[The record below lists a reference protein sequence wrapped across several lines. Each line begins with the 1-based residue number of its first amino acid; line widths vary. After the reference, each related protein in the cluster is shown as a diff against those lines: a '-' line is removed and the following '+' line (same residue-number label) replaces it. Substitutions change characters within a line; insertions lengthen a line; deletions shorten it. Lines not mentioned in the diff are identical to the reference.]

1 MLQTQNPYSRER
13 IDALTTMLAG
23 MDARGRQA
31 YAAQHRNDPAVVAT
45 AVHVNNIV
53 KAAERSKA
61 MQAGGPMPTVVDQN
75 IAAMTPAPAPAP
87 MMAQT
92 QLPEDQ
98 GIARIPTPNMRGMAD
113 GGIAGYEDDEEGM
126 ATGGMGGMFN
136 FAQQSEPVVRMAGG
150 GMAPYIPGYRDTG
163 RVVDYRQAIIDE
175 AQMQGV
181 PAAVALQISG
191 VESNFNPKARP
202 IDPKT
207 GKPRSSA
214 TSFFQVIDETFK
226 GLGGDPK
233 KRNDPMEN
241 IRVGVKYLAQNQ
253 AALTKQLG
261 RPPKPQELYAT
272 HFLGTETGSKLLSAD
287 PSTPISAFLDKA
299 DPRNKDKILTA
310 NPEVLGGKKTVGD
323 VLAWTQKKMAP
334 VLTSAIPIG
343 SAVAETPPKAGIT
356 DLVSQIPGSKVA
368 PPAPGQKDRYIT
380 GNQGVI
386 GAGET
391 ALQYLTGTLAIPTA
405 GGAAVL
411 EQVPNMLS
419 GIFGSGKGI
428 DRAELEKSFRDKAAQ
443 VTYEPRTVGGRTV
456 SESTAKTL
464 EDLKV
469 PSYLARIGSG
479 ASVRRPSAGAADV
492 KALAKEAA
500 ATAAEKTK
508 TADTLRLPP
517 PSEQGIAGLAK
528 GAETILVDSQGNAL
542 PPKTPP
548 AVPPVKGAARAA
560 QEGERVA
567 TGDRL
572 LNLAKDK
579 AEAAEARKAAESW
592 AKAEEAT
599 TKADA
604 QNLLADERF
613 GQTNRAQG
621 IATLTG
627 ATPAAI
633 SESNAATEAA
643 NAAAAATPF
652 KGVDANEL
660 QRMQEANQAPM
671 TRDDIV
677 KAAEEAT
684 PAKERKGFSND
695 DLLTLGLNLLAS
707 KSPNFMT
714 ALGEAGLA
722 TVAGKKER
730 EKLAREQT
738 MIDTELGYKKAK
750 TKEAEASAA
759 LIERG
764 GKEKNLELQ
773 AEQMI
778 YDNLGKWE
786 KTTAGQMALMNDPTA
801 KAREESRLRTAIY
814 ASLGLKNI
822 MPTTSA
828 SSGVGLSASD
838 SALINKYLR

>member
-87 MMAQT
+87 VAQT
-92 QLPEDQ
+92 QLPENQ
-98 GIARIPTPNMRGMAD
+98 GIAQIPAPNIRTLAD

-136 FAQQSEPVVRMAGG
+136 FAQKSEPVMRMAGG

-181 PAAVALQISG
+181 PADVALQISG
-191 VESNFNPKARP
+191 IESNFDPNAKP

-214 TSFFQVIDETFK
+214 KSLFQVIDSTFK

-287 PSTPISAFLDKA
+287 PNTPISSFLDKT
-299 DPRNKDKILTA
+299 DPKNKDKILTA

-411 EQVPNMLS
+411 EQIPNLFS
-419 GIFGSGKGI
+419 SKGI
-428 DRAELEKSFRDKAAQ
+428 DRAEMEKSFRDKAAQ

-579 AEAAEARKAAESW
+579 AEAAEARKTAESW

-621 IATLTG
+621 LATLTG

-633 SESNAATEAA
+633 SESNAATTAA
-643 NAAAAATPF
+643 NAAAGSIPF
-652 KGVDANEL
+652 KGIDDAEL

-677 KAAEEAT
+677 EAAKEAT
-684 PAKERKGFSND
+684 PAKERKGFNND

-764 GKEKNLELQ
+764 GKEK
-773 AEQMI
+773 
-778 YDNLGKWE
+778 
-786 KTTAGQMALMNDPTA
+786 TMALEAEKMIQSHMADWMKSNEGKFAGINQDGGLA
-801 KAREESRLRTAIY
+801 KQREEDRVRTAIY
-814 ASLGLKNI
+814 ASLGLPSI
-822 MPTTSA
+822 MRSTAA

>member
-1 MLQTQNPYSRER
+1 MQLEELSNISDNLAMMPDPALQKFAQLHRQDPYMVSL
-13 IDALTTMLAG
+13 ALSESNRRKKMRT
-23 MDARGRQA
+23 
-31 YAAQHRNDPAVVAT
+31 AAQG
-45 AVHVNNIV
+45 
-53 KAAERSKA
+53 
-61 MQAGGPMPTVVDQN
+61 QAGAVPQPKVVD
-75 IAAMTPAPAPAP
+75 AAIQGMQPAPAPV
-87 MMAQT
+87 AQT
-92 QLPEDQ
+92 RLPENQ
-98 GIARIPTPNMRGMAD
+98 GIAQIPAPNMLAMAD
-113 GGIAGYEDDEEGM
+113 GGIAGYGDGDDVPRQNGM
-126 ATGGMGGMFN
+126 AIGGMYD
-136 FAQQSEPVVRMAGG
+136 FAQRSEPVVRMSGG
-150 GMAPYIPGYRDTG
+150 GMPEYMPGYAKGD

-191 VESNFNPKARP
+191 VESNFDPKAKP

-253 AALTKQLG
+253 AALTKKLG
-261 RPPKPQELYAT
+261 RAPQPQELYTT
-272 HFLGTETGSKLLSAD
+272 HFLGTDTGSKLLSAD
-287 PSTPISAFLDKA
+287 PNTPIGAFLDKA
-299 DPRNKDKILTA
+299 DPKNKDKILTA

-343 SAVAETPPKAGIT
+343 TAQAAPPPNAGVA

-368 PPAPGQKDRYIT
+368 PSEPSQKSRYLT
-380 GNQGVI
+380 GNEQVI
-386 GAGET
+386 GTGET
-391 ALQYLTGTLAIPTA
+391 ALQYLTGALAIPTA
-405 GGAAVL
+405 GAYAKYRQAMYGDNPEKVFAENAA
-411 EQVPNMLS
+411 E
-419 GIFGSGKGI
+419 
-428 DRAELEKSFRDKAAQ
+428 
-443 VTYEPRTVGGRTV
+443 VTYSPRTVGGKTV

-479 ASVRRPSAGAADV
+479 ASVRRPSAGSADV

-500 ATAAEKTK
+500 AVAAEKTK

-528 GAETILVDSQGNAL
+528 NAETILVDSQGNAL

-560 QEGERVA
+560 QESEKVA

-572 LNLAKDK
+572 LNLSKDK
-579 AEAAEARKAAESW
+579 AEAAEARKTADSW
-592 AKAEEAT
+592 AKAQEAT
-599 TKADA
+599 AKADA

-621 IATLTG
+621 VAALTG
-627 ATPAAI
+627 AVPAAI
-633 SESNAATEAA
+633 TESDAATAAA

-652 KGVDANEL
+652 KGIDKNEL
-660 QRMQEANQAPM
+660 ERMQEANQAPM
-671 TRDDIV
+671 TGDAIV
-677 KAAEEAT
+677 KAAEEVT
-684 PAKERKGFSND
+684 PVKERKGFSND

-730 EKLAREQT
+730 EKLEREQ
-738 MIDTELGYKKAK
+738 IKAEAELGYTKAK
-750 TKEAEASAA
+750 TKESEATSA

-764 GKEKNLELQ
+764 GREKKLELQ

-778 YDNLGKWE
+778 YDNLSKWE
-786 KTTAGQMALMNDPTA
+786 KSTAGGLASINDPMA
-801 KAREESRLRTAIY
+801 KQREEDRLRTAIY
-814 ASLGLKNI
+814 ASLGITPI
-822 MPTTSA
+822 MKPQSA
-828 SSGVGLSASD
+828 APSGGGGIFKFLGVQ
-838 SALINKYLR
+838 

>member
-1 MLQTQNPYSRER
+1 MQLEELSNISDNLAMMPDPALQQFAQMHKQDPYMVSL
-13 IDALTTMLAG
+13 ALSESNRRKKIRT
-23 MDARGRQA
+23 
-31 YAAQHRNDPAVVAT
+31 AAQG
-45 AVHVNNIV
+45 
-53 KAAERSKA
+53 
-61 MQAGGPMPTVVDQN
+61 QAGSVPQPKVVD
-75 IAAMTPAPAPAP
+75 AAIQGMTPAPAPAP
-87 MMAQT
+87 MVAQT
-92 QLPEDQ
+92 RLPENQ
-98 GIARIPTPNMRGMAD
+98 GIAQIPTPNMRTLAD

-136 FAQQSEPVVRMAGG
+136 FAQQSEPVVRMSGG

-163 RVVDYRQAIIDE
+163 KVVDYRQAIIDE
-175 AQMQGV
+175 AQLQGV

-261 RPPKPQELYAT
+261 RPPQPQELYTT
-272 HFLGTETGSKLLSAD
+272 HFLGTDTGSKLLSAD
-287 PSTPISAFLDKA
+287 PNTPIGAFLDKA
-299 DPRNKDKILTA
+299 DPKNKDKILTA

-343 SAVAETPPKAGIT
+343 TAQAEAPPKAGIT

-368 PPAPGQKDRYIT
+368 PRAPDEKDRYIT

-391 ALQYLTGTLAIPTA
+391 ALQYLTGAAAIPTA
-405 GGAAVL
+405 GAYAKYRQAMYGDDPEKV
-411 EQVPNMLS
+411 
-419 GIFGSGKGI
+419 F
-428 DRAELEKSFRDKAAQ
+428 AEKASE
-443 VTYEPRTVGGRTV
+443 VTYSPRTIGGKTV

-479 ASVRRPSAGAADV
+479 ASVRRPSAGTADV

-500 ATAAEKTK
+500 AVAAEKTK

-517 PSEQGIAGLAK
+517 PSEQGLAGLAK
-528 GAETILVDSQGNAL
+528 SAETILVDSQGNAL

-579 AEAAEARKAAESW
+579 AEAAEARKTAEGW
-592 AKAEEAT
+592 AKAQEAT
-599 TKADA
+599 AKADA

-621 IATLTG
+621 VAALTG
-627 ATPAAI
+627 AVPAAI
-633 SESNAATEAA
+633 TESNAATAAA
-643 NAAAAATPF
+643 NAAAASTPF

-671 TRDDIV
+671 TRDDLV
-677 KAAEEAT
+677 EAAKEAT

-730 EKLAREQT
+730 EKIEREQ
-738 MIDTELGYKKAK
+738 IKAEAELGYTKAK
-750 TKEAEASAA
+750 TKESEATSA

-764 GKEKNLELQ
+764 GREKKLELQ

-778 YDNLGKWE
+778 YDNLSKWE
-786 KTTAGQMALMNDPTA
+786 KSTAGSLASINDPMA
-801 KAREESRLRTAIY
+801 KQREEDRLRTAIY
-814 ASLGLKNI
+814 ASLGITPI
-822 MPTTSA
+822 MRPQSA
-828 SSGVGLSASD
+828 APSGGGGFKFLGV
-838 SALINKYLR
+838 N

>member
-1 MLQTQNPYSRER
+1 MQLEELSNISDNLAMMPDPALQKFAQLHRQDPYMVSL
-13 IDALTTMLAG
+13 ALSESNRRKKMR
-23 MDARGRQA
+23 M
-31 YAAQHRNDPAVVAT
+31 AAQG
-45 AVHVNNIV
+45 
-53 KAAERSKA
+53 
-61 MQAGGPMPTVVDQN
+61 QAGAMPQPKVADAA
-75 IAAMTPAPAPAP
+75 IAG
-87 MMAQT
+87 MAQT
-92 QLPEDQ
+92 QLPENQ
-98 GIARIPTPNMRGMAD
+98 GIAQIPTPNMQAMAD

-126 ATGGMGGMFN
+126 ATGGLGGMFN
-136 FAQQSEPVVRMAGG
+136 FAQQSEPVVRMSGG
-150 GMAPYIPGYRDTG
+150 GVPGYKNGKT
-163 RVVDYRQAIIDE
+163 VVDYRQAIIDE

-181 PAAVALQISG
+181 PADVALQISG
-191 VESNFNPKARP
+191 IESNFDPNAKP

-214 TSFFQVIDETFK
+214 KSLFQVIDSTFK

-272 HFLGTETGSKLLSAD
+272 HFLGTDTGSKLLSAD
-287 PSTPISAFLDKA
+287 PNTPISAFLDKT
-299 DPRNKDKILTA
+299 DPKNKEKILTA

-343 SAVAETPPKAGIT
+343 SAQAAPPPNAGVA

-368 PPAPGQKDRYIT
+368 PPAPGQKERYLT
-380 GNQGVI
+380 GNEGVI

-411 EQVPNMLS
+411 EQVPNVLS
-419 GIFGSGKGI
+419 GIFGSGKGANS
-428 DRAELEKSFRDKAAQ
+428 AEIEKSFREKAAQ
-443 VTYEPRTVGGRTV
+443 VTYEPRTVGGKTV
-456 SESTAKTL
+456 SESFGKTL
-464 EDLKV
+464 EDLKI
-469 PSYLARIGSG
+469 PPYLARIGSG

-528 GAETILVDSQGNAL
+528 NAETILVDSQGNAL

-548 AVPPVKGAARAA
+548 AVAPVKGAARAA

-572 LNLAKDK
+572 LNLSKDK
-579 AEAAEARKAAESW
+579 AEAAEARKAADSW
-592 AKAEEAT
+592 AKAQEAT
-599 TKADA
+599 EKADA
-604 QNLLADERF
+604 QNMLADERF

-627 ATPAAI
+627 ATPATI
-633 SESNAATEAA
+633 SESDAATAAA

-652 KGVDANEL
+652 KGVDENEL

-677 KAAEEAT
+677 EAAKEAT

-730 EKLAREQT
+730 EKIEREQAKSGV
-738 MIDTELGYKKAK
+738 ELDYMKAR
-750 TKEAEASAA
+750 TKEAEANAA

-764 GKEKNLELQ
+764 GREKKLELE
-773 AEQMI
+773 AEKMI
-778 YDNLGKWE
+778 QKHMADWMDSMEGK
-786 KTTAGQMALMNDPTA
+786 TGALRQDGGLA
-801 KAREESRLRTAIY
+801 KQREEERVRTAIY
-814 ASLGLKNI
+814 ASLGITPI
-822 MPTTSA
+822 MRSTSA

>member
-1 MLQTQNPYSRER
+1 
-13 IDALTTMLAG
+13 
-23 MDARGRQA
+23 
-31 YAAQHRNDPAVVAT
+31 
-45 AVHVNNIV
+45 
-53 KAAERSKA
+53 
-61 MQAGGPMPTVVDQN
+61 
-75 IAAMTPAPAPAP
+75 
-87 MMAQT
+87 
-92 QLPEDQ
+92 
-98 GIARIPTPNMRGMAD
+98 
-113 GGIAGYEDDEEGM
+113 
-126 ATGGMGGMFN
+126 
-136 FAQQSEPVVRMAGG
+136 
-150 GMAPYIPGYRDTG
+150 
-163 RVVDYRQAIIDE
+163 
-175 AQMQGV
+175 
-181 PAAVALQISG
+181 
-191 VESNFNPKARP
+191 
-202 IDPKT
+202 
-207 GKPRSSA
+207 
-214 TSFFQVIDETFK
+214 
-226 GLGGDPK
+226 
-233 KRNDPMEN
+233 
-241 IRVGVKYLAQNQ
+241 
-253 AALTKQLG
+253 
-261 RPPKPQELYAT
+261 
-272 HFLGTETGSKLLSAD
+272 
-287 PSTPISAFLDKA
+287 
-299 DPRNKDKILTA
+299 
-310 NPEVLGGKKTVGD
+310 
-323 VLAWTQKKMAP
+323 
-334 VLTSAIPIG
+334 
-343 SAVAETPPKAGIT
+343 
-356 DLVSQIPGSKVA
+356 
-368 PPAPGQKDRYIT
+368 
-380 GNQGVI
+380 
-386 GAGET
+386 
-391 ALQYLTGTLAIPTA
+391 
-405 GGAAVL
+405 
-411 EQVPNMLS
+411 
-419 GIFGSGKGI
+419 
-428 DRAELEKSFRDKAAQ
+428 
-443 VTYEPRTVGGRTV
+443 
-456 SESTAKTL
+456 
-464 EDLKV
+464 
-469 PSYLARIGSG
+469 
-479 ASVRRPSAGAADV
+479 
-492 KALAKEAA
+492 
-500 ATAAEKTK
+500 
-508 TADTLRLPP
+508 
-517 PSEQGIAGLAK
+517 
-528 GAETILVDSQGNAL
+528 L

-621 IATLTG
+621 LATLTG

-633 SESNAATEAA
+633 SESNAATTAA
-643 NAAAAATPF
+643 NAAAGSIPF
-652 KGVDANEL
+652 KGIDDAEL

-677 KAAEEAT
+677 EAAKEAT
-684 PAKERKGFSND
+684 PAKERKGFNND

-822 MPTTSA
+822 MPSTSA

>member
-1 MLQTQNPYSRER
+1 MQLEELSNISDNLAMMPDPALQQFAQMHKQDPYMVSL
-13 IDALTTMLAG
+13 ALSESNRRKKIRT
-23 MDARGRQA
+23 
-31 YAAQHRNDPAVVAT
+31 AAQG
-45 AVHVNNIV
+45 
-53 KAAERSKA
+53 
-61 MQAGGPMPTVVDQN
+61 QAGSVPQPKVVD
-75 IAAMTPAPAPAP
+75 AAIQGMTPAPAPAP
-87 MMAQT
+87 MVAQT
-92 QLPEDQ
+92 RLPENQ
-98 GIARIPTPNMRGMAD
+98 GIAQIPTPNMQGLAD
-113 GGIAGYEDDEEGM
+113 GGIAGYGDDEEQGM
-126 ATGGMGGMFN
+126 AMGGMADRFN
-136 FAQQSEPVVRMAGG
+136 FAHQGEPVIRMSGG
-150 GMAPYIPGYRDTG
+150 GVPGYKNGKT
-163 RVVDYRQAIIDE
+163 VVDYRQAIIDE

-181 PAAVALQISG
+181 PADVALQISG
-191 VESNFNPKARP
+191 VESSFDPNAKP
-202 IDPKT
+202 IDPNT

-214 TSFFQVIDETFK
+214 KSLFQVIDSTFK

-287 PSTPISAFLDKA
+287 PNTPISSFLDKT
-299 DPRNKDKILTA
+299 DPKNKDKILTA

-343 SAVAETPPKAGIT
+343 TAQAETPPKAGIT

-368 PPAPGQKDRYIT
+368 PPAPGEKDRYIT

-405 GGAAVL
+405 GGAAAL

-479 ASVRRPSAGAADV
+479 ASVRRPSAGAGEV

-508 TADTLRLPP
+508 VADTLRLPP

-579 AEAAEARKAAESW
+579 AEAAEARKAAEGW

-604 QNLLADERF
+604 QNMLADERF

-633 SESNAATEAA
+633 SESNAASDAA
-643 NAAAAATPF
+643 NAAAAAVPF
-652 KGVDANEL
+652 KGIDANEL
-660 QRMQEANQAPM
+660 ERMQEANQAPM

-677 KAAEEAT
+677 KAAEDVT
-684 PAKERKGFSND
+684 PVKERKGFSND

-730 EKLAREQT
+730 EKMEREESKSKGAE
-738 MIDTELGYKKAK
+738 ELQRAQAK
-750 TKEAEASAA
+750 YYGSYADA
-759 LIERG
+759 IERG
-764 GKEKNLELQ
+764 AKEKNTEFE
-773 AEQMI
+773 AEKMVQE
-778 YDNLGKWE
+778 NLNKWE
-786 KTTAGQMALMNDPTA
+786 KTMAGQMASMNDPTA
-801 KAREESRLRTAIY
+801 KAREETRLRTAIY
-814 ASLGLKNI
+814 ASLGIKPI
-822 MPTTSA
+822 MGSQSA
-828 SSGVGLSASD
+828 APSGGGGFKFLGV
-838 SALINKYLR
+838 N

>member
-1 MLQTQNPYSRER
+1 MQLEELSNISDNLAMMPDPALQKFAQLHRQDPYMVSL
-13 IDALTTMLAG
+13 ALSESNRRKKMR
-23 MDARGRQA
+23 M
-31 YAAQHRNDPAVVAT
+31 AAQG
-45 AVHVNNIV
+45 
-53 KAAERSKA
+53 
-61 MQAGGPMPTVVDQN
+61 QAGAMPQPKVADAA
-75 IAAMTPAPAPAP
+75 IAG
-87 MMAQT
+87 MAQT
-92 QLPEDQ
+92 RLPEDQ
-98 GIARIPTPNMRGMAD
+98 GIAQIPAPNMQAMAD
-113 GGIAGYEDDEEGM
+113 GGIAGYGDGDDVPRKNGM
-126 ATGGMGGMFN
+126 AQGGMYD
-136 FAQQSEPVVRMAGG
+136 FAQRSEPVIRMSGG
-150 GMAPYIPGYRDTG
+150 GVPGYKNGKT
-163 RVVDYRQAIIDE
+163 VVDYRQAIIDE

-181 PAAVALQISG
+181 PADVALQISG
-191 VESNFNPKARP
+191 IESSFDPNAKP

-214 TSFFQVIDETFK
+214 KSLFQVIDSTFK

-272 HFLGTETGSKLLSAD
+272 HFLGTDTGSKLLSAD
-287 PSTPISAFLDKA
+287 PNTPISAFLDKT
-299 DPRNKDKILTA
+299 DPKNKEKILTA

-343 SAVAETPPKAGIT
+343 TAQAEAPPKAGIT

-368 PPAPGQKDRYIT
+368 PSEPGQKSRYLT
-380 GNQGVI
+380 GNEQVI
-386 GAGET
+386 GTGET
-391 ALQYLTGTLAIPTA
+391 ALQYLTGALAIPTA
-405 GGAAVL
+405 GAYAKYRQAMYGDNPEKVFAENAA
-411 EQVPNMLS
+411 E
-419 GIFGSGKGI
+419 
-428 DRAELEKSFRDKAAQ
+428 
-443 VTYEPRTVGGRTV
+443 VTYSPRTVGGKTV

-479 ASVRRPSAGAADV
+479 ASVRRPSAGVADV

-528 GAETILVDSQGNAL
+528 NAETILVDSQGNAL

-548 AVPPVKGAARAA
+548 AVPPVKGVARAA

-579 AEAAEARKAAESW
+579 AEAAEARKTAEGW
-592 AKAEEAT
+592 AKAQEAT
-599 TKADA
+599 AKADA
-604 QNLLADERF
+604 QNMLADERF
-613 GQTNRAQG
+613 GQTNRAQSV
-621 IATLTG
+621 AALTG
-627 ATPAAI
+627 AVPAAI
-633 SESNAATEAA
+633 TESDAATAAA

-652 KGVDANEL
+652 KGIDDAEL

-671 TRDDIV
+671 TGDAIV
-677 KAAEEAT
+677 KAAEEVT

-695 DLLTLGLNLLAS
+695 DLLTLGLSLLAS

-730 EKLAREQT
+730 EKTAREQT
-738 MIDTELGYKKAK
+738 MIDAELGYKKAK
-750 TKEAEASAA
+750 TKESEAEAAR
-759 LIERG
+759 IERG
-764 GKEKNLELQ
+764 GKEKKMELE
-773 AEQMI
+773 AEKMI
-778 YDNLGKWE
+778 QNHMSDWAKSMEGKMGALGAE
-786 KTTAGQMALMNDPTA
+786 GTMARQ
-801 KAREESRLRTAIY
+801 REEDRVRTAVY
-814 ASLGLKNI
+814 ASLGITPI
-822 MPTTSA
+822 MRSQSAA
-828 SSGVGLSASD
+828 SSGGGGFKFLGVQ
-838 SALINKYLR
+838 

>member
-1 MLQTQNPYSRER
+1 
-13 IDALTTMLAG
+13 
-23 MDARGRQA
+23 
-31 YAAQHRNDPAVVAT
+31 
-45 AVHVNNIV
+45 
-53 KAAERSKA
+53 

-75 IAAMTPAPAPAP
+75 IAAMTPAPAPVMTGSGGTLQTGYGGP
-87 MMAQT
+87 VTTGMASGG
-92 QLPEDQ
+92 LPEDQ
-98 GIARIPTPNMRGMAD
+98 GIAQIPTPNMQRMAD

-136 FAQQSEPVVRMAGG
+136 FAQQSEPVVRMAEGG
-150 GMAPYIPGYRDTG
+150 ILNFSNGGTKKLSGSELFDRALDMEGITNPRERAFLKALHAQESSGKATEKTSNRDAHGAMQILPATFKSVADPSMDINKPLDNMRAG
-163 RVVDYRQAIIDE
+163 IRYG
-175 AQMQGV
+175 MQGFT
-181 PAAVALQISG
+181 AAKGDPVLAGAYYYGGPSG
-191 VESNFNPKARP
+191 MQKAAKGQAVSDPKNPKAP
-202 IDPKT
+202 TTIDY
-207 GKPRSSA
+207 GNSIA
-214 TSFFQVIDETFK
+214 
-226 GLGGDPK
+226 
-233 KRNDPMEN
+233 KRM
-241 IRVGVKYLAQNQ
+241 
-253 AALTKQLG
+253 
-261 RPPKPQELYAT
+261 
-272 HFLGTETGSKLLSAD
+272 
-287 PSTPISAFLDKA
+287 
-299 DPRNKDKILTA
+299 TA
-310 NPEVLGGKKTVGD
+310 ML
-323 VLAWTQKKMAP
+323 
-334 VLTSAIPIG
+334 PIG

-405 GGAAVL
+405 GGAAAL

-621 IATLTG
+621 LATLTG

-633 SESNAATEAA
+633 SESNAATTAA
-643 NAAAAATPF
+643 NAAAGSIPF
-652 KGVDANEL
+652 KGIDDAEL

-677 KAAEEAT
+677 EAAKEAT
-684 PAKERKGFSND
+684 PAKERKGFNND

-822 MPTTSA
+822 MPSTSA

>member
-75 IAAMTPAPAPAP
+75 IAAMTPPPAPV
-87 MMAQT
+87 AQT

-98 GIARIPTPNMRGMAD
+98 GIARIPAPNMQAMAD
-113 GGIAGYEDDEEGM
+113 GGIAGYGDGDDVPRQNGM
-126 ATGGMGGMFN
+126 AQGGMYD
-136 FAQQSEPVVRMAGG
+136 FAQRSEPVVRMSGG

-163 RVVDYRQAIIDE
+163 KVVDYRQAIVDE
-175 AQMQGV
+175 AQLQGV

-191 VESNFNPKARP
+191 VESNFNPKAKP

-287 PSTPISAFLDKA
+287 PSTPVGAFLDKA
-299 DPRNKDKILTA
+299 DPKNKEKILTA

-343 SAVAETPPKAGIT
+343 SAQAETPPKAGIT

-368 PPAPGQKDRYIT
+368 PRAPDEKDRYIT

-405 GGAAVL
+405 GGAAAL

-428 DRAELEKSFRDKAAQ
+428 DRAEMEKSFRDKAAQ

-469 PSYLARIGSG
+469 PSY
-479 ASVRRPSAGAADV
+479 
-492 KALAKEAA
+492 
-500 ATAAEKTK
+500 
-508 TADTLRLPP
+508 
-517 PSEQGIAGLAK
+517 
-528 GAETILVDSQGNAL
+528 
-542 PPKTPP
+542 
-548 AVPPVKGAARAA
+548 
-560 QEGERVA
+560 
-567 TGDRL
+567 
-572 LNLAKDK
+572 
-579 AEAAEARKAAESW
+579 
-592 AKAEEAT
+592 
-599 TKADA
+599 
-604 QNLLADERF
+604 
-613 GQTNRAQG
+613 
-621 IATLTG
+621 
-627 ATPAAI
+627 
-633 SESNAATEAA
+633 
-643 NAAAAATPF
+643 
-652 KGVDANEL
+652 
-660 QRMQEANQAPM
+660 
-671 TRDDIV
+671 
-677 KAAEEAT
+677 
-684 PAKERKGFSND
+684 
-695 DLLTLGLNLLAS
+695 
-707 KSPNFMT
+707 
-714 ALGEAGLA
+714 
-722 TVAGKKER
+722 
-730 EKLAREQT
+730 
-738 MIDTELGYKKAK
+738 
-750 TKEAEASAA
+750 
-759 LIERG
+759 
-764 GKEKNLELQ
+764 
-773 AEQMI
+773 
-778 YDNLGKWE
+778 
-786 KTTAGQMALMNDPTA
+786 
-801 KAREESRLRTAIY
+801 
-814 ASLGLKNI
+814 
-822 MPTTSA
+822 
-828 SSGVGLSASD
+828 
-838 SALINKYLR
+838 

>member
-1 MLQTQNPYSRER
+1 MQLEELSNISDNLAMMPDPALQQFAQMHKTDPYMVSL
-13 IDALTTMLAG
+13 ALSESNRRKKIRT
-23 MDARGRQA
+23 
-31 YAAQHRNDPAVVAT
+31 AAQG
-45 AVHVNNIV
+45 
-53 KAAERSKA
+53 
-61 MQAGGPMPTVVDQN
+61 QAGSVPQPKVVD
-75 IAAMTPAPAPAP
+75 AAIQGMTPAPAPV
-87 MMAQT
+87 AQT
-92 QLPEDQ
+92 RLPENQ
-98 GIARIPTPNMRGMAD
+98 GIAQIPAPNIRTLAD

-136 FAQQSEPVVRMAGG
+136 FAQQSEPVIRMSGG
-150 GMAPYIPGYRDTG
+150 GMADYMPGYAKGD

-175 AQMQGV
+175 AQLQGV

-191 VESNFNPKARP
+191 VESNFDPKAKP
-202 IDPKT
+202 IDPRT

-253 AALTKQLG
+253 AALTKTLG
-261 RPPKPQELYAT
+261 RAPQPQELYAT
-272 HFLGTETGSKLLSAD
+272 HFLGTDTGSKLLSAD
-287 PSTPISAFLDKA
+287 PNTPISAFLDKT
-299 DPRNKDKILTA
+299 DPKNKDKILTA

-343 SAVAETPPKAGIT
+343 TAQAETPPNAGVK

-368 PPAPGQKDRYIT
+368 PQEPGQKARYLT
-380 GNQGVI
+380 GNEQVI
-386 GAGET
+386 GTGET
-391 ALQYLTGTLAIPTA
+391 ALQYLTGAAAIPTA
-405 GGAAVL
+405 GAYAKYRQAMYGDNPEKVFAENAA
-411 EQVPNMLS
+411 E
-419 GIFGSGKGI
+419 
-428 DRAELEKSFRDKAAQ
+428 
-443 VTYEPRTVGGRTV
+443 VTYSPRTVGGKTV

-479 ASVRRPSAGAADV
+479 ASLGRPSAGASGV
-492 KALAKEAA
+492 KAMAKETA

-508 TADTLRLPP
+508 VADTLRLPP
-517 PSEQGIAGLAK
+517 PSEQGLAGLAK

-579 AEAAEARKAAESW
+579 AEAADARKTAAGW

-604 QNLLADERF
+604 QNLLANERL

-627 ATPAAI
+627 AVPAAI
-633 SESNAATEAA
+633 TESDAATAAA
-643 NAAAAATPF
+643 NAAAAAVPF
-652 KGVDANEL
+652 KGIDKNEL
-660 QRMQEANQAPM
+660 ERMQEANQAPM

-677 KAAEEAT
+677 KAAEDVT
-684 PAKERKGFSND
+684 PVKERKGFNND
-695 DLLTLGLNLLAS
+695 DLLTLGLSLLAS

-730 EKLAREQT
+730 EKIEREQIKT
-738 MIDTELGYKKAK
+738 EAELGYTKAK
-750 TKEAEASAA
+750 TKESEATAA

-764 GKEKNLELQ
+764 GKEKKLELQ
-773 AEQMI
+773 AEQLI
-778 YDNLGKWE
+778 FDNLSKWE
-786 KTTAGQMALMNDPTA
+786 KSMAGSMASLNDPMA
-801 KAREESRLRTAIY
+801 KAREEDRLRTAIY
-814 ASLGLKNI
+814 ASLGI
-822 MPTTSA
+822 TPIIRPQSA
-828 SSGVGLSASD
+828 APSGGGGVFKFLGVS
-838 SALINKYLR
+838 